1 MFDFRGKGKN
11 KEINFAEIDPVHEI
25 GDNLVILKTGDITI
39 LYKLDLPE
47 MEQWESGQY
56 EGAILQLAGAMKN
69 LPVGTVFQK
78 IDIYYNAVSKET
90 FRCFDFAQQ
99 PPCQGKTGKLIK
111 KIEEHFGDDKVLR
124 HKCYIALSFAKKL
137 YDVHPVS
144 TFFSMRKSVFKDPF
158 ENIDSRIDEA
168 EKVAYSFSAGVSSIN
183 DIKLKRLKK
192 EEIYNLY
199 YQYMNLEFSCKQT
212 DINRNLIN
220 ESNCLVIGE
229 KKVSIISMS
238 GQAETVSPSRQ
249 NAYNVTSPF
258 LYPLTHYMNYPHIL
272 VQTIKIRDTEK
283 EMKALDQEMN
293 FNAMLGGLAKQGN
306 LIKKQQIEEFTADI
320 RVSGELLV
328 SLAVQLIIHDTN
340 DEKREQKI
348 KDIINIFPMLNGA
361 SAKVESY
368 DTSSLFFANL
378 PGNMNQNFRWLL
390 VPLNVACCYVPFTTT
405 YQSDSN
411 GEYICDR
418 NRNLV
423 KVNLFNTELNN
434 QNAVIIGPSGS
445 GKSFT
450 IGHFVAQRF
459 EKGQK
464 QLIIDIG
471 GSYKNLV
478 EALQGQY
485 YEYDLEKPLQFNP
498 FLISKDHNKQY
509 NLNDEKKNFLI
520 ALILTVWKGDNVSEV
535 PKEAITVLN
544 IWLELYYNEINESIK
559 EGKDELP
566 TIRGF
571 INWLTA
577 YDKNNTNKEHET
589 HKRYIDINSLLL
601 VISPFT
607 EGKYKDILNYTKTED
622 LSDYDLVCF
631 DLQKVKNDPAIF
643 NVVAMIITE
652 LSLDQ
657 IRKYPD
663 RRKYLYMDEAWS
675 LLSNMGEWIETMF
688 RTIRKNNGSIN
699 IITQG
704 IEEIIASKIGSA
716 IIRTGCTET

>member
-1 MFDFRGKGKN
+1 M
-11 KEINFAEIDPVHEI
+11 
-25 GDNLVILKTGDITI
+25 
-39 LYKLDLPE
+39 
-47 MEQWESGQY
+47 
-56 EGAILQLAGAMKN
+56 
-69 LPVGTVFQK
+69 
-78 IDIYYNAVSKET
+78 
-90 FRCFDFAQQ
+90 
-99 PPCQGKTGKLIK
+99 
-111 KIEEHFGDDKVLR
+111 
-124 HKCYIALSFAKKL
+124 
-137 YDVHPVS
+137 
-144 TFFSMRKSVFKDPF
+144 
-158 ENIDSRIDEA
+158 
-168 EKVAYSFSAGVSSIN
+168 
-183 DIKLKRLKK
+183 
-192 EEIYNLY
+192 
-199 YQYMNLEFSCKQT
+199 
-212 DINRNLIN
+212 
-220 ESNCLVIGE
+220 
-229 KKVSIISMS
+229 
-238 GQAETVSPSRQ
+238 
-249 NAYNVTSPF
+249 
-258 LYPLTHYMNYPHIL
+258 
-272 VQTIKIRDTEK
+272 
-283 EMKALDQEMN
+283 
-293 FNAMLGGLAKQGN
+293 
-306 LIKKQQIEEFTADI
+306 
-320 RVSGELLV
+320 
-328 SLAVQLIIHDTN
+328 
-340 DEKREQKI
+340 
-348 KDIINIFPMLNGA
+348 
-361 SAKVESY
+361 
-368 DTSSLFFANL
+368 
-378 PGNMNQNFRWLL
+378 
-390 VPLNVACCYVPFTTT
+390 
-405 YQSDSN
+405 
-411 GEYICDR
+411 
-418 NRNLV
+418 V

-631 DLQKVKNDPAIF
+631 DLQKVKNAPAIF

-716 IIRTGCTET
+716 IINNAETRIILNHSGKSEQVFENLQKHLGLTELDVQKLKSVRISQDVKEPYRELFIKQQSVSKIYCLEVPLNEYAVISSKPSERNYLKTLFEKYGNMEYALEQWVETYKNN